1 MDAEGRVVFSVTDVA
16 ANMST
21 ISEINMKVNS
31 VYVHS
36 NQSGW
41 VTISTTP
48 RVYNL
53 LSLDARGE
61 SEFLAEANV
70 KAGTYDQVRL
80 VVDSVAIKTK
90 AGETKVAKLPSG
102 ELKINTVLVVNANTT
117 SSINFDFLA
126 DKSLHTASD
135 GNYIF
140 APVVK
145 TETKSN
151 ASVSVNASN
160 VVTITG
166 GRIDNTNTVGMDID
180 GSIEVNFQIDSKQK
194 LDLDASGVIKLNGLL
209 N

>member
-1 MDAEGRVVFSVTDVA
+1 MNKILGIIIVAIVVVGGIYLMTRAPKTSDPQ
-16 ANMST
+16 
-21 ISEINMKVNS
+21 E
-31 VYVHS
+31 
-36 NQSGW
+36 QSQN
-41 VTISTTP
+41 TT
-48 RVYNL
+48 
-53 LSLDARGE
+53 
-61 SEFLAEANV
+61 AEANV